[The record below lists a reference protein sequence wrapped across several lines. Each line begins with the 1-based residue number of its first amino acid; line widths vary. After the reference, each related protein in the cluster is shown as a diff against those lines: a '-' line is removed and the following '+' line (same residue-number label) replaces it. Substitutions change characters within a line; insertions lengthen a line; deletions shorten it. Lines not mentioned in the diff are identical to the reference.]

1 MRKWRSVLFSD
12 ESTFIQFQQ
21 GHQEKVW
28 HEPGEILNPDC
39 IAVTVQLQ
47 VKPMLKLF
55 KIMSYQLWISI
66 FHVVMEFSKRI
77 DNALPYHSKVAMAT
91 HKDAKIVV
99 LQWPAQSLD
108 LNPI

>member
-39 IAVTVQLQ
+39 IAVTVRHS
-47 VKPMLKLF
+47 P
-55 KIMSYQLWISI
+55 SRI
-66 FHVVMEFSKRI
+66 FWDYVIPTLDKYFPCGNGIFQE
-77 DNALPYHSKVAMAT
+77 DNALPYHSKVAMAI

>member
-39 IAVTVQLQ
+39 SVTS
-47 VKPMLKLF
+47 KTHA
-55 KIMSYQLWISI
+55 KIIQDYVIPTLDKYFPCGNGI
-66 FHVVMEFSKRI
+66 FQE
-77 DNALPYHSKVAMAT
+77 DNTLPYHSKVAMAT